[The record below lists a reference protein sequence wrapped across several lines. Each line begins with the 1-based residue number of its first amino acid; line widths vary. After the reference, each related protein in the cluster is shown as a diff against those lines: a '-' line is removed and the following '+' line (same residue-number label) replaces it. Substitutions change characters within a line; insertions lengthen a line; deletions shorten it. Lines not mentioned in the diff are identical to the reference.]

1 MLQRSL
7 FSLFFTIAS
16 LTLPGLA
23 QTPSAQQPAQP
34 GQQPAQPAAQPSQ
47 QPPQKPPAAPTTPAV
62 IGPAKIA
69 WLHLEQAIVTC
80 DEGKREFGEV
90 QKFVEKKNAELEA
103 LRKETETLK
112 NQMNVQG
119 AKLTDEARADLEEQI
134 ETKDTI
140 LQRFTQDT
148 QKEIDARR
156 NRSTNFIGRKMLPV
170 IEKLSKEKGLS
181 AVVYINPTRD
191 AWVDPSLI
199 ITEEV
204 IKAYNVA
211 YPATAPPAAAPA
223 KKP

>member
-1 MLQRSL
+1 MPQRSL
-7 FSLFFTIAS
+7 F
-16 LTLPGLA
+16 TLCFALAFLAVPGLA
-23 QTPSAQQPAQP
+23 QKPPATPAQPAQNPPPQQPAQ
-34 GQQPAQPAAQPSQ
+34 S
-47 QPPQKPPAAPTTPAV
+47 APKASATPAV

-69 WLHLEQAIVTC
+69 WLNLEQAIFTC
-80 DEGKREFGEV
+80 DEGKREFGDA
-90 QKFVEKKNAELEA
+90 QKFVEKKNSELES
-103 LRKETETLK
+103 LRKESETLK
-112 NQMNVQG
+112 NQLQVQG

-148 QKEIDARR
+148 QKEIEARR
-156 NRSTNFIGRKMLPV
+156 NRATNFIGRKMLPV

-181 AVVYINPTRD
+181 AVVYLNPTRD
-191 AWVDPSLI
+191 AYVDPALI

-211 YPATAPPAAAPA
+211 YPVTGAAPAPA

>member
-7 FSLFFTIAS
+7 FSLFFAIGF

-23 QTPSAQQPAQP
+23 QNPPPQQPAQP
-34 GQQPAQPAAQPSQ
+34 GQQPAQPAQ
-47 QPPQKPPAAPTTPAV
+47 QPAQKPPGAPATPAV

-90 QKFVEKKNAELEA
+90 EKFVKNKNAELEA

-112 NQMNVQG
+112 NQLNVQG

-134 ETKDTI
+134 ETKETI

-148 QKEIDARR
+148 QKEIDNRR

-204 IKAYNVA
+204 IKAYNAA
-211 YPATAPPAAAPA
+211 YPGAAAAPA
-223 KKP
+223 KKD

>member
-7 FSLFFTIAS
+7 FSLFFAIAF

-23 QTPSAQQPAQP
+23 QNPLLSNRRNQVSSRHNR
-34 GQQPAQPAAQPSQ
+34 GAAQSAASPE
-47 QPPQKPPAAPTTPAV
+47 PPAAPTPAV

-80 DEGKREFGEV
+80 DEGKQEFGEV
-90 QKFVEKKNAELEA
+90 RKIRREKECGTGGPCAK
-103 LRKETETLK
+103 RSETLK
-112 NQMNVQG
+112 NQLEVQG

-140 LQRFTQDT
+140 LQRFRQDT
-148 QKEIDARR
+148 QKEIDGRR
-156 NRSTNFIGRKMLPV
+156 NRSTNFIGRRMLPV

-191 AWVDPSLI
+191 A
-199 ITEEV
+199 
-204 IKAYNVA
+204 
-211 YPATAPPAAAPA
+211 
-223 KKP
+223 